1 LDGREPG
8 AGEEIVRARLAAAD
22 PRILV
27 ELARSK
33 LMPDTIFTK
42 IINKQIPADIV
53 YEDDLCMAVKDI
65 NPQAPVHLLLI
76 PKKPIDMLSNAKPDE
91 QSLLGHM
98 LLAVGKITRELKVDG
113 AFRLV
118 INNGKEG
125 GQAVFH
131 LHMHIL
137 AGRRFHWP
145 PG

>member
-1 LDGREPG
+1 
-8 AGEEIVRARLAAAD
+8 
-22 PRILV
+22 
-27 ELARSK
+27 
-33 LMPDTIFTK
+33 MPDTIFTK

>member
-1 LDGREPG
+1 M
-8 AGEEIVRARLAAAD
+8 A
-22 PRILV
+22 
-27 ELARSK
+27 
-33 LMPDTIFTK
+33 DTIFTK
-42 IINKQIPADIV
+42 IINKQIPADV
-53 YEDDLCMAVKDI
+53 FYEDDLCMAVKDI

-76 PKKPIDMLSNAKPDE
+76 PKKPIDMLSNAQSDD

-98 LLAVGKITRELKVDG
+98 LLVVGKITRELKVDG

-137 AGRRFHWP
+137 AGRRFRWP